1 LSQSARP
8 AQRSAADAVDVLAS
22 LLALVAPPHCLACDT
37 EVAAGTRVCT
47 ACRSAVPWLP
57 ATAAG
62 TACWSPVEFDGPA
75 RALVHALKFGGRLAA
90 ADVMAAQMAANAPA
104 GLLAGGVL
112 VPAPGHP
119 GRSRLR
125 GFDHAQVLARRL
137 GARTG
142 LPVRSLL
149 VRPGGPRQVGAGR
162 AQRLGRDLG
171 ITSRRAICGRVVVV
185 DDVQTT
191 GATVS
196 ACVRALRAAG
206 ADEVVAVTYAR
217 ALG

>member
-1 LSQSARP
+1 MPVP
-8 AQRSAADAVDVLAS
+8 AGA
-22 LLALVAPPHCLACDT
+22 
-37 EVAAGTRVCT
+37 RVCA

-57 ATAAG
+57 AAG
-62 TACWSPVEFDGPA
+62 PADGCWSPVEFDGPA

-90 ADVMAAQMAANAPA
+90 ADVMAAQIAANAPP

-112 VPAPGHP
+112 VPAPAHP
-119 GRSRLR
+119 GRARLR
-125 GFDHAQVLARRL
+125 GFDHAHVLARRL

-142 LPVRSLL
+142 LAVRALL
-149 VRPGGPRQVGAGR
+149 TRRGGPRQVGAGR

-171 ITSRRAICGRVVVV
+171 IGCRRAVSGRMVVV

-191 GATVS
+191 GATVA

-217 ALG
+217 TLG